1 MKTFEEFESSLKQLR
16 EEVGEYCEKYGRD
29 PASVA
34 ILPVTKRQPLDA
46 VRYAEEAGFSA
57 VGENVV
63 QEATRKAAE
72 YSGQIQWE
80 LIGHLQSNKAKI
92 AVETFER
99 IQTVDTGKLVKRLN
113 RLAGEQET
121 TQRILLQIN
130 TAGDPAKHGAEADD
144 AEALVEEVLDCPHLL
159 LEGFMTIG
167 RLSPDPNEAEQA
179 FIGLRELRDQLEA
192 EFGHSFPELSMGMS
206 GDIEMAV
213 KAGSTQIRVGTRL
226 FGERPPSGQTA

>member
-1 MKTFEEFESSLKQLR
+1 MNIFGEFEISLKQLR
-16 EEVGEYCEKYGRD
+16 EEVGAYCDKYGRD
-29 PASVA
+29 PTSVA
-34 ILPVTKRQPLDA
+34 ILPVTKRQPMEA
-46 VRYAEEAGFSA
+46 VRYAQDAGFSA

-63 QEATRKAAE
+63 QEATRKATE
-72 YSGQIQWE
+72 YSGKMQWE

-99 IQTVDTGKLVKRLN
+99 IQTVDTEKLAKRLN
-113 RLAGEQET
+113 RLAGEHGK

-130 TAGDPAKHGAEADD
+130 TAGDPAKHGIAPENT
-144 AEALVEEVLDCPHLL
+144 ETLVEAVLDCPHLL

-179 FIGLRELRDQLEA
+179 FIGLRELRDQLEI

-213 KAGSTQIRVGTRL
+213 KTGSTQIRVGTRL
-226 FGERPPSGQTA
+226 FGERPPPGTPT